1 MQLARLESERAVFLG
16 PVRRAGHERLFLD
29 IMLRDKTSF
38 DLIDQLDQLGE
49 RAPQIVFV
57 TSEKDYAI
65 RAFQYNATHYIVKP
79 AAPCEVVTAV
89 DKAIATIQI
98 KRQAAAADR
107 TIASEKIRDIIAVSS
122 LDRIDLIKKEDVM
135 YMSGDGRYTQIYIAN
150 GKKILTGRKIGDYEK
165 VLDHGMF
172 FRTHRSFIINMQYV
186 ARINKRE
193 GFYCEMVNGQTVPI
207 SKRKQDEFSRFLR
220 VKD

>member
-1 MQLARLESERAVFLG
+1 MPEKLAKIGRRTLLKSAACGVAASALGRMAYAAVPRTIKIGLVGTKTGGLAVFYEG
-16 PVRRAGHERLFLD
+16 MPYV
-29 IMLRDKTSF
+29 
-38 DLIDQLDQLGE
+38 
-49 RAPQIVFV
+49 
-57 TSEKDYAI
+57 
-65 RAFQYNATHYIVKP
+65 
-79 AAPCEVVTAV
+79 
-89 DKAIATIQI
+89 
-98 KRQAAAADR
+98 
-107 TIASEKIRDIIAVSS
+107 
-122 LDRIDLIKKEDVM
+122 IDLIKKEDVM